1 MSYKLSAINK
11 SLTDITHNSLI
22 FLKATHNAK
31 LPMPVRDKYA
41 LIYDEHTSS
50 NDINGWPLILV
61 KGTQVLPNQS
71 ANIINLNP
79 ELNYIGEDDVIKFN
93 PANLSIRALFRNNA
107 NAKPIGI
114 AAGNSTSHLMLF
126 RRTFD
131 STLMRGQRT
140 GSPVKIPIQ

>member
-11 SLTDITHNSLI
+11 NLTDITHNSLI

-50 NDINGWPLILV
+50 NDITGWPLILV

-79 ELNYIGEDDVIKFN
+79 ELNYIGEDDDIIPN
-93 PANLSIRALFRNNA
+93 PRFEVREKLDSFTSQFMKSIEVE
-107 NAKPIGI
+107 G
-114 AAGNSTSHLMLF
+114 
-126 RRTFD
+126 D
-131 STLMRGQRT
+131 DD
-140 GSPVKIPIQ
+140 